1 MTSGYLTEDFHYTSA
16 SRDVAVQDTL
26 KSVSDSISVGLS
38 PENLSVDTTSLCQR
52 NAVSDVTFYNPAF
65 VIRSI
70 YPGHTDRFPV
80 IFTETTARIHSEKLA
95 IFEEHLRPGEKLPP
109 KLFHDDWVIGI
120 ILSAIILFSLVQ
132 ASSKSIQPRILRF
145 FLLRGT
151 KEEGSRDM
159 PGIFQWQ
166 STILNL
172 SSFLII
178 GVFAYFAVSYYE
190 MIPRG
195 IPGFVVW
202 LIISGVIIISLTLR
216 HIVCVGTGT
225 LSGQNEVFLDYLQTV
240 YQFYRF
246 GAVFLFFLVIMMA
259 YTSLLPDK
267 SYFII
272 GAIVLAVMYFLR
284 IFRLFIIFIN
294 RNISIFYLILYLCA
308 LEILPVLISI
318 KYFSGLT

>member
-1 MTSGYLTEDFHYTSA
+1 
-16 SRDVAVQDTL
+16 
-26 KSVSDSISVGLS
+26 
-38 PENLSVDTTSLCQR
+38 
-52 NAVSDVTFYNPAF
+52 
-65 VIRSI
+65 
-70 YPGHTDRFPV
+70 
-80 IFTETTARIHSEKLA
+80 
-95 IFEEHLRPGEKLPP
+95 
-109 KLFHDDWVIGI
+109 
-120 ILSAIILFSLVQ
+120 
-132 ASSKSIQPRILRF
+132 
-145 FLLRGT
+145 
-151 KEEGSRDM
+151 
-159 PGIFQWQ
+159 
-166 STILNL
+166 
-172 SSFLII
+172 
-178 GVFAYFAVSYYE
+178 